1 MRVSDLLLR
10 KLRELEGCRLD
21 AYQCPAGRWTIGY
34 GHTKGVKP
42 GDRITLQES
51 EELLREDIDFFAPS
65 VLKLVRRPMTQG
77 QFDALVCFAFNCG
90 TSDDGLGGSKLL
102 SLFNAGDVRGAAE
115 QFGRWIH
122 IRGAEIELSQGSK
135 GESVSEWQ
143 KQLRADGFAV
153 SVDGSFGA
161 KTSEATRAWQK
172 LRGKTQDGIAR
183 IRPKQIDPGLVR
195 RRFWEVVWFLT

>member
-1 MRVSDLLLR
+1 MQPSDALIR
-10 KLRELEGCRLD
+10 KLKDLEGLRLD
-21 AYQCPAGRWTIGY
+21 AYPDKGGVWTIGY

-42 GDRITLQES
+42 GDRITLAES
-51 EELLREDIDFFAPS
+51 DEFLREDLAFFAAA

-77 QFDALVCFAFNCG
+77 QFDALVCFAYNCG
-90 TSDDGLGGSKLL
+90 TSEDGLGGSKLL
-102 SLFNAGDVRGAAE
+102 ELFNAGDVRGAAE

-122 IRGAEIELSQGSK
+122 GRGEEVELAQGSK
-135 GESVSEWQ
+135 GEAVIEWQ
-143 KQLRADGFAV
+143 RQLKAAGIAVAIDG
-153 SVDGSFGA
+153 DFGP

-183 IRPKQIDPGLVR
+183 IRPKVVDPVLVR